1 MAECRISHSHCKT
14 RRIATDLRKFIR
26 ELFGLFL
33 LFWAI
38 LLLLS
43 LLSFDAND
51 PSFNLVKST
60 SDPVHNKAGLFGAY
74 ASGFLNDIFGIGALL
89 WPLIFAALGAAYVSQ
104 RFSFHWW
111 RWTGFFLLTICLLV
125 LASSANFSLG
135 DLSGGGMVGNTLSRN
150 GSQYLSPVGS
160 GILWLFIFLIGI
172 QLAANFSWSALFTR
186 CSAWLSAR
194 LRPLFQS
201 DNNSTGKLVEKIG
214 HLGIPAKKAASFF
227 RHFPLRDL
235 AEKLNFR
242 RADAN
247 FTDNSIKERAP
258 DAEEKP
264 FFSEPAS
271 QYQFDDDP
279 FAASQDMSRP
289 SPNKMDAPKPIP
301 QEPERPPLH
310 PEKKIETRTEP
321 AADAPPPKP
330 LEREPEA
337 AQSHATG
344 TIAPDRVNAT
354 RPEPPKQSLKLF
366 EDDSSIALPS
376 TELLEKADNPPALSP
391 EQMEKNGQVL
401 MSCFQDF
408 DIQADLVGISPGPVI
423 TMYKVR
429 PAPGVR
435 GNRIANLSD
444 DLARVLKAVA
454 VRIQTP
460 IPGSDTVGIEVPNE
474 RRETVNFRELA
485 ESRAFQQ
492 GCGPLTMILGK
503 DIGGVPYMA
512 DLTDMPHLLV
522 AGATGAGKS
531 VCLNAILISFL
542 YRLHPS
548 QMRLLLIDPK
558 RIEMAMYAELPHLS
572 HPVVTEMADAK
583 NALEWAVHEMER
595 RYKTMARLGV
605 RDITSYNKKL
615 AAYKHELPPDYAD
628 MEPFPYLVIVIDELA
643 DLMMTA
649 AKDVETCI
657 VRLAQ
662 LARAAGIHMILATQR
677 PSVNVVTGLIK
688 VNFPC
693 RISFQVT
700 SKYDSK
706 TILDESG
713 AEHLLGRGDMLFKPK
728 GGHMKRLHGPFL
740 RDGEV
745 QMVVDYWKSKMPPS
759 YQVDFSQWNN
769 ESGSNS
775 PVRNEAN
782 SDPLYEEARKFIL
795 SQDRI
800 SISLLQR
807 YLKIGYNRSARLMEQ
822 FEQEGLLG
830 PADGG
835 SKPRAVI
842 RN

>member
-1 MAECRISHSHCKT
+1 MAADPIPSYKA

-33 LFWAI
+33 LFWAV

-51 PSFNLVKST
+51 PSFNLVKSAA
-60 SDPVHNKAGLFGAY
+60 SPVHNKAGLFGAY

-89 WPLIFAALGAAYVSQ
+89 WPLIFGALGAAYVSR

-111 RWTGFFLLTICLLV
+111 RWTGFFLLTVCLLV

-135 DLSGGGMVGNTLSRN
+135 DLSGGGMVGSTLSRN

-186 CSAWLSAR
+186 CAAWLSPR
-194 LRPLFQS
+194 LRLHFQNS
-201 DNNSTGKLVEKIG
+201 NSSTGKLVEKFG
-214 HLGIPAKKAASFF
+214 HLGARAKKAISFF
-227 RHFPLRDL
+227 RHFSVRKL
-235 AEKLNFR
+235 AAKFR
-242 RADAN
+242 FPRAG
-247 FTDNSIKERAP
+247 AP
-258 DAEEKP
+258 FAETHVKKAEPEQKP
-264 FFSEPAS
+264 FFAEPAS

-279 FAASQDMSRP
+279 FAASQDLSRP
-289 SPNKMDAPKPIP
+289 ADD
-301 QEPERPPLH
+301 
-310 PEKKIETRTEP
+310 KIIAQGP
-321 AADAPPPKP
+321 VS
-330 LEREPEA
+330 REPEA
-337 AQSHATG
+337 DHGEETKESEIQTASPQVETAPASPEQAKAEIHAPG
-344 TIAPDRVNAT
+344 TASPDRENSVRREAP
-354 RPEPPKQSLKLF
+354 RPSLKLF
-366 EDDSSIALPS
+366 GDDTSIALPS

-423 TMYKVR
+423 TMYRVR

-548 QMRLLLIDPK
+548 RMRLLLIDPK
-558 RIEMAMYAELPHLS
+558 RIEMAMYAGLPHLA

-605 RDITSYNKKL
+605 RDIASYNKKL

-728 GGHMKRLHGPFL
+728 GGQMKRLHGPFL

-745 QMVVDYWKSKMPPS
+745 QTVVDYWKSKLPPS
-759 YQVDFSQWNN
+759 YQVDFSQWSN
-769 ESGSNS
+769 ESGSNQ
-775 PVRNEAN
+775 PGRGEAN
-782 SDPLYEEARKFIL
+782 PDPLYEEARKFVL

-842 RN
+842 HN